1 VLADGVAAFPLPIGA
16 MPSVPTA
23 RKGKPIND
31 ISTQPVL
38 LRPIRRIGSVSLF
51 LYGRGL
57 LPDIPVPTRISTK
70 LGPPPRHW
78 LISIPCSSSWFHD
91 CDSPVVD
98 DLSEFKM

>member
-1 VLADGVAAFPLPIGA
+1 
-16 MPSVPTA
+16 
-23 RKGKPIND
+23 
-31 ISTQPVL
+31 L
-38 LRPIRRIGSVSLF
+38 LRPIGRIGSVSLF

-57 LPDIPVPTRISTK
+57 LPDLSVPARIGTK

-78 LISIPCSSSWFHD
+78 LLSIPCSNSRFHD